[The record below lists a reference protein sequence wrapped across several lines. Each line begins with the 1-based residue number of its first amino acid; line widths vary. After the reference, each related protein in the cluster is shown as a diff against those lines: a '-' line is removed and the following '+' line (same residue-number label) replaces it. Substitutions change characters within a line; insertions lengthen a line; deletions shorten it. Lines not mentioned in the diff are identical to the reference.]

1 MKILILLS
9 YFMIIFILYILA
21 ISLLYF
27 IFSGLGQDVIDYF
40 NCEAMGY
47 NSSQPCA
54 DAIGQ
59 IFASLNVF
67 NIIGILLEVTFPLA
81 NLVYVINEGRAKKVI
96 LEIKNKTLIGCH

>member
-21 ISLLYF
+21 ISLGYF
-27 IFSGLGQDVIDYF
+27 LFSGLGQDVIDYF

-59 IFASLNVF
+59 IFTSLH
-67 NIIGILLEVTFPLA
+67 IISILLEVTFPLV
-81 NLVYVINEGRAKKVI
+81 NLVYVINEGRAKKLI
-96 LEIKNKTLIGCH
+96 LEIKNKTSIGCH